1 MFFGN
6 NDFSVKLISVHLLSW
21 GHRDV
26 LIPPK
31 KTFALSYRDVG
42 DCSFICDGYERSAS
56 SGDIC
61 YFPKGVGYRIKAGRE
76 RLYGINFE
84 VEGQMPNDIMVF
96 GVKKNAFFETA
107 FSELY
112 RVWTERDS
120 GYYARAL
127 SYFYRIISEMVRER
141 DEGRAGAAYMRLK
154 PALSMMYSGYMNPA
168 LSVSLL
174 AEHIGVSDTYFRRIF
189 ERVMGERPLD
199 FLNKLRISYAKEHL
213 DSGLYMIE
221 SVAEMCGFSDSK
233 YFATV
238 FKRIVGIS
246 PSEYKRRHG

>member
-1 MFFGN
+1 MFFSD

-26 LIPPK
+26 IIPPK
-31 KTFALSYRDVG
+31 KSFALSYREVG
-42 DCSFICDGYERSAS
+42 DCAFIRDDNEVVAA

-84 VEGQMPNDIMVF
+84 VEGDMPMEIMSF
-96 GVKKNAFFETA
+96 SVKKRAFFETA

-127 SYFYRIISEMVRER
+127 SYFYRIISEMERER
-141 DEGRAGAAYMRLK
+141 DEERADPAYIRLK
-154 PALSMMYSGYMNPA
+154 PALSLMYSGYMNSG
-168 LSVSLL
+168 LSVSAL

-199 FLNKLRISYAKEHL
+199 FLNKLRISYAKEYL
-213 DSGLYMIE
+213 DGGFYTVE
-221 SVAEMCGFSDSK
+221 SIAEMCGFSDPK

-238 FKRIVGIS
+238 FKRVVGES
-246 PSEYKRRHG
+246 PSEYKRRHR